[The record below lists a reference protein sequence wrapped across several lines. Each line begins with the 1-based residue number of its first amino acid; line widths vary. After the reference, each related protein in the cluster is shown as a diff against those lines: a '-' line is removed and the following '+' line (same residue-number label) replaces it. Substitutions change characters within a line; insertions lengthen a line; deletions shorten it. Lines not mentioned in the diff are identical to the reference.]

1 MPRLSRSVIG
11 LSLVAAA
18 LFVVTGPAR
27 AGVGSPV
34 REDAEVGL
42 RLRLTPDWRP
52 IPSVR
57 YEWQFKRGTA
67 SLGVSFDYGGP
78 ESNAQGLDAANEYAQ
93 RRLPSLL
100 MNRRAVGSGTRT
112 VTVGGQPALLVSYKE
127 ARLKPREQG
136 QFVFLPRPRGM
147 AIFTLTTPVNEFK
160 TASVLF
166 RQALEQSEVFEP
178 QGLDASKLTLA
189 ARGQRR
195 LPRGVPMPEH
205 WTARRDGDE
214 QTYSGRL
221 GACTIL
227 VDDNANFLA
236 SDAELVVRAAVE
248 RTRGQATTTEASGPL
263 TIDGWPAFFSRFHYS
278 EGKAQTVA
286 AIVTVVENGRL
297 VRLDFSSPL
306 RQADFLT
313 TLMQRVLADWRFE
326 KPGPAIDGSGALR
339 WARHE
344 QQDMDLAYDV
354 PADWRDEK
362 AGHVGQVLQSGI
374 GSMVIGRES
383 HRPETG
389 PSTPEAL
396 IDVVLESLGKSA
408 GGRAKVVAK
417 ELRDVDG
424 FPRGNL
430 VVFTLS
436 VPDSGIVKGWLYLTP
451 RENDTLVVCLM
462 GHEAFF
468 PALRPVMQRMLQGLR
483 PMPKSAS

>member
-1 MPRLSRSVIG
+1 MPRLSRSIIG
-11 LSLVAAA
+11 LPAALAA
-18 LFVVTGPAR
+18 LFVVSHSAQ

-57 YEWQFKRGTA
+57 YEWQFKRGPM

-78 ESNAQGLDAANEYAQ
+78 DSQAEGLAAANEYAQ

-147 AIFTLTTPVNEFK
+147 AIFTLTTTVKEFA
-160 TASVLF
+160 TGSVLF

-178 QGLDASKLTLA
+178 KGLDASKLTLA
-189 ARGQRR
+189 SRGQLR
-195 LPRGVPMPEH
+195 LPRGIPMPEH
-205 WTARRDGDE
+205 WIAHRDGEE
-214 QTYSGRL
+214 QSFTGRL

-227 VDDNANFLA
+227 VDDASGFLA

-248 RTRGQATTTEASGPL
+248 RTRGQSTTVEASGSL
-263 TIDGWPAFFSRFHYS
+263 TVDGWPAYFSRFHYS
-278 EGKAQTVA
+278 EGKAQTAA

-306 RQADFLT
+306 RQADFMT
-313 TLMQRVLADWRFE
+313 TLMQRILTGWRFE
-326 KPGPAIDGSGALR
+326 KPGPAVAGAGTLR
-339 WARHE
+339 WMRHE

-354 PADWRDEK
+354 PADWREEK
-362 AGHVGQVLQSGI
+362 AGNVGQVLQSGI
-374 GSMVIGRES
+374 GSLVIGRES
-383 HRPETG
+383 HRPEAG

-396 IDVVLESLGKSA
+396 VDVVLESLGKSA

-417 ELRDVDG
+417 EYRQVEG

-430 VVFTLS
+430 VVFTLG
-436 VPDSGIVKGWLYLTP
+436 VPDAGIVKGWLYLAP
-451 RENDTLVVCLM
+451 RENDTLVICLM

-468 PALRPVMQRMLQGLR
+468 PALRPVMLRMLEGLR
-483 PMPKSAS
+483 PLPKSAS

>member
-1 MPRLSRSVIG
+1 MPRLSRSLIA
-11 LSLVAAA
+11 LSFASATA
-18 LFVVTGPAR
+18 LLFARPAC
-27 AGVGSPV
+27 AGAGTPV

-42 RLRLTPDWRP
+42 RLCLTPEWRP

-57 YEWQFKRGTA
+57 YEWQFKRGA
-67 SLGVSFDYGGP
+67 ISLGVSFDYGGP
-78 ESNAQGLDAANEYAQ
+78 ESPAEGLAAANEYAQ

-100 MNRRAVGSGTRT
+100 MNRRAVESGTRT

-147 AIFTLTTPVNEFK
+147 VIFTLTTPVAEFK

-166 RQALEQSEVFEP
+166 RQALEQSEVFDP
-178 QGLDASKLTLA
+178 HGLDASKLTLL

-195 LPRGVPMPEH
+195 LPRGVPMPER
-205 WTARRDGDE
+205 WAARRDGDE

-227 VDDNANFLA
+227 VDDSPGFLA

-248 RTRGQATTTEASGPL
+248 RTRGQSTTTEASGPM
-263 TIDGWPAFFSRFHYS
+263 TIDGWPAYFTRFHYS

-313 TLMQRVLADWRFE
+313 TLMRRILTDWRFE
-326 KPGPAIDGSGALR
+326 KPGPALAGAGSLR
-339 WARHE
+339 WMRHE

-354 PADWRDEK
+354 PADWREEK

-383 HRPETG
+383 HRPEVG

-396 IDVVLESLGKSA
+396 VETVLASLGKSA

-417 ELRDVDG
+417 DYRTVQG
-424 FPRGNL
+424 FPRGDL
-430 VVFTLS
+430 VVFTLG
-436 VPDSGIVKGWLYLTP
+436 VPDSGIIKGWLYLVP
-451 RENDTLVVCLM
+451 RENDTLVICLM

-468 PALRPVMQRMLQGLR
+468 PALRPVMQRMLEGLR
-483 PMPKSAS
+483 PMPRTAS